1 MLQQDIENR
10 KKQEK
15 RKRAKAAQQVDSDS
29 SDSGDMLDNFTEKF
43 KDKFSGLF
51 GSKKAKTNPKE
62 LQRLANEQFVR
73 ENI

>member
-1 MLQQDIENR
+1 
-10 KKQEK
+10 
-15 RKRAKAAQQVDSDS
+15 
-29 SDSGDMLDNFTEKF
+29 MLDNFTEKF